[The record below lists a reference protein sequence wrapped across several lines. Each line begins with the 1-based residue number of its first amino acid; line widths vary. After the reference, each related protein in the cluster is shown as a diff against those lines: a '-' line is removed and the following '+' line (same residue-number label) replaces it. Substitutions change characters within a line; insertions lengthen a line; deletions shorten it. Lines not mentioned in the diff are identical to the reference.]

1 MILVMAVKFNL
12 GSMGADEHSE
22 TLPGKGAEREHKNS
36 KDIAGLS
43 MSEKF
48 ITSKCLKKTQLV
60 LE

>member
-1 MILVMAVKFNL
+1 MAVKFNL

-22 TLPGKGAEREHKNS
+22 TLPRKGAEREHKNS
-36 KDIAGLS
+36 KDITGLS